1 MTPQAPPTL
10 HVTDSDALTPELRRA
25 LRSMLDAAYDGDF
38 SDHDWAHALG
48 GTHVW
53 VEGPAGP
60 ISHASVV
67 PRMLTVGGRRCR
79 VGYVEAVATDASWQ
93 RRGHATA
100 VMRRVGELIREC
112 YERGVLSTGAPEF
125 YERLGWRRWHG
136 PSFVMTPAGREPTPD
151 DDGGLMVL
159 QGNAPT
165 AIDLAGSIVAD
176 WREGD
181 VW

>member
-1 MTPQAPPTL
+1 MTTQAHPTL
-10 HVTDSDALTPELRRA
+10 HVTDSGALTPQLRRA

-79 VGYVEAVATDASWQ
+79 IGYVEAVATAAPD
-93 RRGHATA
+93 RGRGLATA
-100 VMRRVGELIREC
+100 VMRRADDLIREF
-112 YERGVLSTGAPEF
+112 YELGVLSTGAPEF
-125 YERLGWRRWHG
+125 YERLGWERWRG
-136 PSFVMTPAGREPTPD
+136 PSFVMTPAGREPTPA

-159 QGNAPT
+159 QADAST
-165 AIDLAGSIVAD
+165 AIDLDGAIVAD